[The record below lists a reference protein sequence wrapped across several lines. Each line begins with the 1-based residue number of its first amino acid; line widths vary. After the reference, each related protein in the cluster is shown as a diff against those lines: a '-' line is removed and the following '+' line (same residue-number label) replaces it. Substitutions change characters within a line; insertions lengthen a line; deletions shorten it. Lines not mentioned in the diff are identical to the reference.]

1 MKYNI
6 KIISENYV
14 FVWNIFFHF
23 KIILIRILYL
33 QNTPNIVHT
42 KLENNGPCIF
52 IIEFFLLTDEA
63 YQYPEYLCFLP
74 YLSRVWVL
82 LVAEESSHISFTLI
96 SKFFRQSLSILAQ
109 CILPHLHTCFS
120 LQLN

>member
-33 QNTPNIVHT
+33 QNTPNIVYT

-63 YQYPEYLCFLP
+63 CQYPEYLCFLP
-74 YLSRVWVL
+74 YLSLVWVL
-82 LVAEESSHISFTLI
+82 LVAEESSQISFTLI
-96 SKFFRQSLSILAQ
+96 SKFFRQSL
-109 CILPHLHTCFS
+109 
-120 LQLN
+120 

>member
-33 QNTPNIVHT
+33 QNTPNIVYT
-42 KLENNGPCIF
+42 KLENNGSCIF

-63 YQYPEYLCFLP
+63 YQNPEYLCFLP
-74 YLSRVWVL
+74 YLSVVWVL
-82 LVAEESSHISFTLI
+82 LVPEESSQISFTLI
-96 SKFFRQSLSILAQ
+96 SKFFGQSL
-109 CILPHLHTCFS
+109 
-120 LQLN
+120 